1 MRCSSSVTRI
11 RNLEFIRLGWCVIC
25 AVGREERGR
34 GARGE
39 ERGERGEGRGV
50 EGGKGRVVGEGEW
63 RGEGRVGGGRGTGD
77 GRGERREQ
85 KVINLSLIA

>member
-11 RNLEFIRLGWCVIC
+11 RNLEFIRLGMYVIC
-25 AVGREERGR
+25 AVRREERGR
-34 GARGE
+34 GAKGE

-63 RGEGRVGGGRGTGD
+63 RREERVGGGQGTGE
-77 GRGERREQ
+77 GSEGSRR
-85 KVINLSLIA
+85 